1 MTHCEKRSE
10 MLIVFFIV
18 PLGKSQWSPQFQQTK
33 SGIALLYKEESNN
46 TYHVCLKLTKEVLTI
61 QKLDVVC
68 TNGSETQ
75 VNVSVP
81 ELSRFAFQF
90 MLLHVVNAH
99 GVFLPMWYS
108 HLLKHRTVVLR
119 RQANGG
125 LGLSVKV
132 SRWLSNN
139 TEKRERSSRFG
150 RHSHQLTLVSS
161 AFQGGA
167 EHNVPVVIS
176 KIFKDQVGK
185 KERAFSVL
193 LWFQCGNS
201 LLIRKCWDCIYKVA
215 IFKPFP
221 SRAGP
226 WSSSRTGFS
235 QIGLNWCLGFIIW
248 LCI

>member
-1 MTHCEKRSE
+1 MSGTFLLERSE

-46 TYHVCLKLTKEVLTI
+46 TYDVCLKLTKEVLTI

-81 ELSRFAFQF
+81 ECSRFTFQF
-90 MLLHVVNAH
+90 MLLHAVNVR
-99 GVFLPMWYS
+99 GVFLPIRNS

-125 LGLSVKV
+125 LGLSIKV
-132 SRWLSNN
+132 SRRLSNDA
-139 TEKRERSSRFG
+139 EKRERSTWFG
-150 RHSHQLTLVSS
+150 WHSHQLTLVSS
-161 AFQGGA
+161 VFQGGA

-185 KERAFSVL
+185 NERAFSAL
-193 LWFQCGNS
+193 LWIQCGNS
-201 LLIRKCWDCIYKVA
+201 LFIRKCWDYIYKVA
-215 IFKPFP
+215 IF
-221 SRAGP
+221 
-226 WSSSRTGFS
+226 
-235 QIGLNWCLGFIIW
+235 
-248 LCI
+248 